1 VQKRPTRSS
10 RQSAHRRGVRLY
22 VFTRT
27 RGDWKIFAISSTE
40 FPRGE
45 DGSQVTK
52 PSSANAVPSADLP
65 GRPLDPPVRR
75 GPNFAVSQ

>member
-1 VQKRPTRSS
+1 
-10 RQSAHRRGVRLY
+10 